1 MRGKQPCRDE
11 HHMQPLIRFQHLSKT
26 YSRGQKLAHAIVAL
40 DLEIAPGLVYGSLV
54 RNSAGKTTAFRL
66 LLGLMHAT
74 RGCAMLYGQDVS
86 ANPKVLSR
94 VGALFEDPG
103 FYHFM
108 SGRDNLRTLARTA
121 GECATER
128 VDRLLD
134 QVGLEGR
141 ADQRVSGYS
150 KGMRQRLGVA
160 AALLGDPE
168 LNILDEPTN
177 GLDPQRGSG
186 DRGLFS

>member
-1 MRGKQPCRDE
+1 M
-11 HHMQPLIRFQHLSKT
+11 
-26 YSRGQKLAHAIVAL
+26 
-40 DLEIAPGLVYGSLV
+40 
-54 RNSAGKTTAFRL
+54 
-66 LLGLMHAT
+66 
-74 RGCAMLYGQDVS
+74 
-86 ANPKVLSR
+86 
-94 VGALFEDPG
+94 GALVEDSGCYP
-103 FYHFM
+103 FM

-160 AALLGDPE
+160 AALPGDPE

-177 GLDPQRGSG
+177 ELDPQRGSG
-186 DRGLFS
+186 DRGLFFVIWLMCMGG